1 MDGVVFYAAGV
12 SDSTCT
18 NTAEFIRERERLTEA
33 LKTDGLFVYFGT
45 CSTDDTAYVRHK
57 WEMEGLVRG
66 RGNYLI
72 CRLPVVAGKSPNPH
86 TLLNFLH
93 ARISRSE
100 PFTLWTRARR
110 NVIDVVDVGE
120 IVRWVINDGV
130 VNETIDVCAPFDYS
144 IDQIVG
150 AFEQLTGKKALAARV
165 EHGSATITNRLRI
178 AEVPIDF
185 SGDYLGAVIRRYY
198 A

>member
-1 MDGVVFYAAGV
+1 MASAPKAAPAQASAKVAAPSQASAPAAVAAPAPSAGGGKV
-12 SDSTCT
+12 MEFKLPDIGEGI
-18 NTAEFIRERERLTEA
+18 AE
-33 LKTDGLFVYFGT
+33 
-45 CSTDDTAYVRHK
+45 
-57 WEMEGLVRG
+57 
-66 RGNYLI
+66 
-72 CRLPVVAGKSPNPH
+72 
-86 TLLNFLH
+86 
-93 ARISRSE
+93 
-100 PFTLWTRARR
+100 
-110 NVIDVVDVGE
+110 GE
-120 IVRWVINDGV
+120 IVRWMINDGV

-150 AFEQLTGKKALAARV
+150 AFEQLTGKKALANRV